1 MKTKIYLFSA
11 VVLSFF
17 IFTVYNFH
25 SNNFITEE
33 KSDQTE
39 CPYLQQKSEASC
51 PFLKGNVDG
60 SNLECPYLSGES
72 NCPNSGK
79 KNQSETEPSG
89 KERSIEKKIYR
100 TLKIIST

>member
-17 IFTVYNFH
+17 LFTGYNSH

-39 CPYLQQKSEASC
+39 CPYLQQKSETSC
-51 PFLKGNVDG
+51 PYLKGNVDD
-60 SNLECPYLSGES
+60 SNLECLYLSGEL

-79 KNQSETEPSG
+79 KNQPETEPSG
-89 KERSIEKKIYR
+89 KEKSIEKKFYR
-100 TLKIIST
+100 TIKIIST